1 MSGVTGQ
8 LATIKAQADGDAA
21 VVLIDDADRQL
32 LASALS
38 AHAKENGIPVS
49 KIAKEIG
56 VGRTYLYG
64 LIDSNQIELNRLI
77 KIQDY
82 LNINIISEDSL
93 ELYITYTKSK
103 LSGRSY
109 DFDWTKQCVWIS
121 VSRYYLHKFL
131 LDSMKSQI
139 AQWDFYKT
147 LLKADDQKPVFDH
160 FYGFDRMILTK
171 TIKYCEN
178 IIEAVQQEDDDIFTA
193 THKDHMFLIPIEPYC
208 SCWNDIEE
216 MADENIFDHYEDL
229 INDCRNIGDDE
240 IADIY
245 EKEKS
250 SIRKY
255 QDEFFMQRNKKAE
268 RTEDCLDQI
277 KKYCSANNRV
287 LRRQSYFPRELEEVA
302 SSLEISTIPL
312 KSK

>member
-1 MSGVTGQ
+1 MSINQQKHVVSDCMSGVTGQ

-21 VVLIDDADRQL
+21 VVLIDDADREL

-109 DFDWTKQCVWIS
+109 DFDWTKQC
-121 VSRYYLHKFL
+121 FL
-131 LDSMKSQI
+131 LK
-139 AQWDFYKT
+139 
-147 LLKADDQKPVFDH
+147 
-160 FYGFDRMILTK
+160 
-171 TIKYCEN
+171 
-178 IIEAVQQEDDDIFTA
+178 
-193 THKDHMFLIPIEPYC
+193 
-208 SCWNDIEE
+208 
-216 MADENIFDHYEDL
+216 
-229 INDCRNIGDDE
+229 
-240 IADIY
+240 
-245 EKEKS
+245 
-250 SIRKY
+250 
-255 QDEFFMQRNKKAE
+255 
-268 RTEDCLDQI
+268 
-277 KKYCSANNRV
+277 
-287 LRRQSYFPRELEEVA
+287 
-302 SSLEISTIPL
+302 
-312 KSK
+312 